1 MLAASGRRAI
11 EEGGMPISD
20 DRPSLAHHGRCGSYP
35 DQNNRSDHDHERHY
49 RVDGDAKRAM
59 IGVAANR
66 MHVRHLGHGQ
76 KYQ

>member
-1 MLAASGRRAI
+1 MHR
-11 EEGGMPISD
+11 
-20 DRPSLAHHGRCGSYP
+20 
-35 DQNNRSDHDHERHY
+35 
-49 RVDGDAKRAM
+49 DAKRAM